1 MVYAMDGIV
10 MVKVL
15 YFSKMRTLIGR
26 SEEDIALPQ
35 GVCSVADL
43 IALLARQSAGHARA
57 FATIKPLYVAVDCHY
72 AEQDHNV
79 VDAREVAFFPAVSG
93 G

>member
-1 MVYAMDGIV
+1 

-15 YFSKMRTLIGR
+15 YFSRMRTLIGK
-26 SEEDIALPQ
+26 SEEDVALPQ

-43 IALLARQSAGHARA
+43 IGFLAQQSAEHARA
-57 FATIKPLYVAVDCHY
+57 FATIKPLYVAVDCQY
-72 AEQDHNV
+72 AEPDYDV
-79 VDAREVAFFPAVSG
+79 ADAREVAFFPAVSG